1 MTRYES
7 RIPFFLIWRFIT
19 RSNKW
24 TLGLTIFL
32 MAVAFINLVFIT
44 SLFNGIVEGSN
55 DQIINTYVGHVAM
68 TPLES
73 HDSIENV
80 PTVLDAIRHTTG
92 IIGASAQNS
101 VPAEMKY
108 KNKTIS
114 REIVAINPNDEK
126 TVTNVATKMV
136 VGAYLSE
143 DDTNGIILGR
153 QIAGGSDVEP
163 GAFHGVQVGDTIT
176 LVVGGAAREFI
187 VRGIFNTKFATT
199 DSRAFITAQAYAVIN
214 PNSVDQATKIIIRI
228 DKKGNEDK
236 AIIALQA
243 NTTGGTFSPWQDSAG
258 LMKSVSSSFL
268 SINVLMTFVGFLI
281 AAVTIF
287 IVIYIDIMNKKRQI
301 GILRAIGIKAWII
314 RLTYVL
320 QTSVYSFAGV
330 LIGTALFYTAIVP
343 YFIAHPFSL
352 PICDAVLVV
361 NPADFIIRAE
371 AVMLVAIVSGLI
383 PAIFVTRMKILN
395 TILGK

>member
-24 TLGLTIFL
+24 TLSLTIFL

-68 TPLES
+68 TPPEN
-73 HDSIENV
+73 HDTIDNV
-80 PTVLDAIRHTTG
+80 PTALDTIRNTPG
-92 IIGASAQNS
+92 IVGASAQNT

-114 REIVAINPNDEK
+114 REIVAINPSDEK

-136 VGAYLSE
+136 AGAYLSE
-143 DDTNGIILGR
+143 NDTNGIILGR
-153 QIAGGSDVEP
+153 QIAGGADVEP
-163 GAFHGVQVGDTIT
+163 GAFDNVQVGDTMT
-176 LVVGGAAREFI
+176 LMVRGAATDFVI
-187 VRGIFNTKFATT
+187 RGIFDTKFMTT
-199 DSRAFITAQAYAVIN
+199 DSRAFITTKAYAAIN
-214 PNSVDQATKIIIRI
+214 PGSVDQATKIIIRI

-236 AIIALQA
+236 AIVALQA
-243 NTTGGTFSPWQDSAG
+243 NNVAGTFSPWQDSAG

-301 GILRAIGIKAWII
+301 GILRAIGIKSWII

-330 LIGTALFYTAIVP
+330 LIGTALFYAAIVP

-361 NPADFIIRAE
+361 NPADFIFRGE
-371 AVMLVAIVSGLI
+371 AVMLVAIASGLI
-383 PAIFVTRMKILN
+383 PAFIVTRMKILN

>member
-68 TPLES
+68 TPPEN
-73 HDSIENV
+73 HDTIENV
-80 PTVLDAIRHTTG
+80 PIVLDAIRNTTG
-92 IIGASAQNS
+92 IVGASAQNT

-126 TVTNVATKMV
+126 TVTNIATKMV
-136 VGAYLSE
+136 AGAYLSE
-143 DDTNGIILGR
+143 NDVNGIILGR
-153 QIAGGSDVEP
+153 QIAGGLDVEP
-163 GAFHGVQVGDTIT
+163 GAFDGVQVGDTMT
-176 LVVGGAAREFI
+176 LI
-187 VRGIFNTKFATT
+187 VRGTAIDFIIRGIFDTKFATT
-199 DSRAFITAQAYAVIN
+199 DSRAFIAAQAFAAIN
-214 PNSVDQATKIIIRI
+214 PSSVDQATKIVIRI

-236 AIIALQA
+236 AIVALQA
-243 NTTGGTFSPWQDSAG
+243 NNIAGTFNPWQDSAG

-314 RLTYVL
+314 RITYVL
-320 QTSVYSFAGV
+320 QTSVYSFVGV
-330 LIGTALFYTAIVP
+330 LVGTALFFLAIVP
-343 YFIAHPFSL
+343 YFKAHPFVL

-371 AVMLVAIVSGLI
+371 SVIFVAIASGLI
-383 PAIFVTRMKILN
+383 PVIIVTRMKILN